1 MSIIAS
7 VLWIYAAWLMFRLKE
22 PPSHIHVPKIGY
34 DCNCDCDYMEEG
46 IYLERNG
53 GGDHD
58 MGDSMDKQ
66 FDFMDY
72 NNNGTI
78 SNHDCNGSDME
89 EYPHDVKLGKHSSSS
104 SQGSNT
110 EYTEAETEVGTI
122 TDDNIPGVHASP
134 VTVDLLPALGEG
146 CRSELAESD
155 YNNALLMQDIEVDL
169 KKQMVVP
176 ISPLRHRGHD
186 GTCSNGKQSSRSFGD
201 CDHDDD
207 VVETEDADVL
217 ETIQLQHIRTSTNS
231 LLLGVG
237 RLSEL
242 SESHD
247 PLSLLHPL
255 SQDENESL
263 TLELTLSSA
272 DSETDIRDTSIGNG
286 SNDFISGQVI
296 LPALEEISVHDSQGL
311 ENIESNQIA
320 RRHGSELECH
330 LSTLD
335 TIELEGESNAHDHSS
350 LLHHLFVRNDNDEE
364 MVAVSDIADGS
375 SESHDLLSFLHPLSQ
390 DENESLTLESTLSAA
405 DSSESNSR
413 VAEDDIA
420 VSTHPYAS
428 SQVGRGVLPA
438 PEEANIHGIQ
448 GLENNEINQISPS
461 IRHGSAIECQLPTLD
476 AIE

>member
-1 MSIIAS
+1 
-7 VLWIYAAWLMFRLKE
+7 
-22 PPSHIHVPKIGY
+22 
-34 DCNCDCDYMEEG
+34 
-46 IYLERNG
+46 
-53 GGDHD
+53 
-58 MGDSMDKQ
+58 
-66 FDFMDY
+66 
-72 NNNGTI
+72 
-78 SNHDCNGSDME
+78 
-89 EYPHDVKLGKHSSSS
+89 
-104 SQGSNT
+104 
-110 EYTEAETEVGTI
+110 
-122 TDDNIPGVHASP
+122 
-134 VTVDLLPALGEG
+134 
-146 CRSELAESD
+146 
-155 YNNALLMQDIEVDL
+155 
-169 KKQMVVP
+169 
-176 ISPLRHRGHD
+176 
-186 GTCSNGKQSSRSFGD
+186 
-201 CDHDDD
+201 
-207 VVETEDADVL
+207 
-217 ETIQLQHIRTSTNS
+217 
-231 LLLGVG
+231 VG